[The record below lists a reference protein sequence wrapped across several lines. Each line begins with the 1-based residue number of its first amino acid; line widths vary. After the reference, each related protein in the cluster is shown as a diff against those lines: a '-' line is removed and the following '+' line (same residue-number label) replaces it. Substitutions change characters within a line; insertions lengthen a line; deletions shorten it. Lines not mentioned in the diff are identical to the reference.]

1 MLYFAY
7 GSNMD
12 WERITHPDR
21 APSAQ
26 FLLKAALPDYK
37 LAFTRWSQK
46 QQTGTADVVMCPGG
60 IVWGVVFDIDPAEK
74 PKLDAAEGVNF
85 HAYRPEPFIVFAE
98 NDATRPLR
106 VLTYVVCQ
114 KTEAH
119 QAAAPWYLNHI
130 VNGASRWKL
139 PAEYRAEI
147 QRIAT
152 F

>member
-12 WERITHPDR
+12 WERITHRDR

-26 FLLKAALPDYK
+26 FLLRATLPDYK

-46 QQTGTADVVMCPGG
+46 QQTGTADVVIFPVG

-74 PKLDAAEGVNF
+74 PKLDAAEGVNSG
-85 HAYRPEPFIVFAE
+85 AYRPEPAIVLAE
-98 NDATRPLR
+98 NDVTRPLH
-106 VLTYVVCQ
+106 VLTYVICQ
-114 KTEAH
+114 NAEAH
-119 QAAAPWYLNHI
+119 QPPASWYLNHI
-130 VNGASRWKL
+130 VKGAIRWRL

-147 QRIAT
+147 QRIET

>member
-12 WERITHPDR
+12 WERITHRDR

-26 FLLKAALPDYK
+26 FLLRATLPDYK

-74 PKLDAAEGVNF
+74 PKLDAAEGVNSQ
-85 HAYRPEPFIVFAE
+85 AYRPEPVIVLAE

-106 VLTYVVCQ
+106 VLTYVVCR
-114 KTEAH
+114 KEAAH
-119 QAAAPWYLNHI
+119 QPPASWYLDHI
-130 VNGASRWKL
+130 VKGAIRWEL
-139 PAEYRAEI
+139 PVEYLAEI

-152 F
+152 L